1 VRLLELKVMK
11 EGSNPETD
19 SFTRITLPT
28 SPGSGSI
35 IAGKL

>member
-1 VRLLELKVMK
+1 VRLLEFRVMK

-19 SFTRITLPT
+19 SITRITLPI